1 MKEKTLFKLR
11 KTYNLLF
18 VACVL
23 LLGSCA
29 QGYESPNGF
38 DVGVNNQ
45 QLQTPY
51 ADSIRFVVSTDGKT
65 ATITWPLV
73 YGAKGYEATF
83 VNVDNPDSIY
93 VIDNFSNTL
102 VDGTKMKVSVAEDSK
117 YKLTL
122 RVLGDPKRGNTD
134 DPDSIVA
141 HFSTLVPSVLTIP
154 TNHDIYT
161 YLRDSLLLRDSL
173 FGHHPTEVAIDLEPN
188 GIYTMSDQFDFGG
201 QKLTFRGDKIK
212 RPTIN
217 MIGNGGFKTY
227 SGLILKFINF
237 DFNGVDLSGNPGIS
251 TCPSLIS
258 MSNTNLPTSILSQN
272 LGYIDKNGSLI
283 KNINIVVD
291 PIYIEKCWF
300 KDMPNAML
308 YDNGVDC
315 AYWKFTITDCIVQMK
330 NTGTSPFV
338 NLQTKGRAVKNILIN
353 NSTLFNTG
361 DCGAYFMRYAN
372 SSNSNPQKIF
382 GTANSEMSSTSI
394 TFSQATFSKTYNKG
408 QFANNFNGTGLKV
421 NVDHCIFYDCY
432 QVARRAF
439 DLAGSSKDYK
449 VNFWYAVTNPDVTE
463 AARKDNYGTPFAAVY
478 DPQFNGNVN
487 QSLNFSLPNAGVN
500 FTPAEYQIVVNKG
513 GDLRWIT
520 K

>member
-1 MKEKTLFKLR
+1 MEEQASNKRSKMCILHLIGFT
-11 KTYNLLF
+11 
-18 VACVL
+18 L
-23 LLGSCA
+23 LLASCA

-45 QLQTPY
+45 QLKTPY
-51 ADSIRFVVSTDGKT
+51 ADSIRFVVSSDGKT
-65 ATITWPLV
+65 ATITWPLI

-83 VNVDNPDSIY
+83 VNIDNPDSIY
-93 VIDNFSNTL
+93 VIDNFSNTM

-117 YKLTL
+117 YRLTL

-141 HFSTLVPSVLTIP
+141 NFSTLVPSVLTIP
-154 TNHDIYT
+154 NNHDIYT
-161 YLRDSLLLRDSL
+161 YLRDSLHIRDSL
-173 FGHHPTEVAIDLEPN
+173 FGVHPTEVAIDLEPN
-188 GIYTMSDQFDFGG
+188 GNYTMSDQFDFGG

-227 SGLILKFINF
+227 SGLIVKFINF
-237 DFNGVDLSGNPGIS
+237 DFNGKDLSGNPAIS

-272 LGYIDKNGSLI
+272 LGYIDKNGALI

-291 PIYIEKCWF
+291 PIYIANCWF
-300 KDMPNAML
+300 KDMPNSML

-315 AYWKFTITDCIVQMK
+315 AYWNFTITDCIVQLK
-330 NTGTSPFV
+330 NTGISPFV
-338 NLQTKGRAVKNILIN
+338 NLQTKGRAVKNIIIQ
-353 NSTLFNTG
+353 NSTLYNTV

-382 GTANSEMSSTSI
+382 GVANSTMSSTSI
-394 TFSQATFSKTYNKG
+394 TFSQTTFSKTYNKG
-408 QFANNFNGTGLKV
+408 QFANNFNGTGLTV

-439 DLAGSSKDYK
+439 DLSGSSKSYK
-449 VNFWYAVTNPDVTE
+449 FNFWYAVTNPDVSE
-463 AARKDNYGTPFAAVY
+463 AARKDNSGAPFASVY
-478 DPQFNGNVN
+478 APQFKGDVT
-487 QSLNFSLPNAGVN
+487 QSLNLSMPNGGVD
-500 FTPAEYQIVVNKG
+500 FTPGEYAIVSNSG
-513 GDLRWIT
+513 GDLRWIA